1 MNAYSHWTLQPLFDL
16 VGRRILKRPRLQ
28 LEAAAA
34 KLWEVAPG
42 DSGFSQP
49 AYYLPGQLERVT
61 GWEFSDEHPRRAME
75 GGVFWHHTPTRAFL
89 LKNAMLVDGALHANS
104 FSLRYRRRSALPV
117 ARIDAEIDVGAFYCT
132 EAGIKWFGNWLM
144 ADCLAYPL
152 ASAVGQPITVGREMT
167 QHMRGYEA
175 LQKMEPTQLESAFIR
190 EAIVFDDGG
199 QNSAKRE
206 RSAKRRELLLAGQT
220 VKSHPGVFILR
231 GTSGMRRVL
240 VNELELAQ
248 YLNEKRG
255 FKIIDAVKLSVDQV
269 VAACA
274 GADTVIGVEGSGL
287 MHGIAVLA
295 PGGKI
300 VPLQPPDRFVSVYKD
315 VADRDGLLF
324 GFVVGTSCA
333 EGFRIDPIE
342 VERTLDLFPP
352 ASMRND

>member
-16 VGRRILKRPRLQ
+16 VGRKILKRPRLP
-28 LEAAAA
+28 LEAAAS
-34 KLWEVAPG
+34 KQWEVAPG
-42 DSGFSQP
+42 DSGYSQP

-89 LKNAMLVDGALHANS
+89 LKEAMLVDGALHASS
-104 FSLRYRRRSALPV
+104 FSLRYRRPSALPI
-117 ARIDAEIDVGAFYCT
+117 ARIEAEIETGAFYCT

-144 ADCLAYPL
+144 ADCLTYPL
-152 ASAVGQPITVGREMT
+152 ASALGQPITVGRDLS
-167 QHMRGYEA
+167 QHMRAYEA
-175 LQKMEPTQLESAFIR
+175 LQQMEPTRLESAFIK
-190 EAIVFDDGG
+190 EAIIFDDVG
-199 QNSAKRE
+199 QNGAKRE
-206 RSAKRRELLLAGQT
+206 RSARRRDMLLAGQT
-220 VKSHPGVFILR
+220 VKSHPGAFILR
-231 GTSGMRRVL
+231 GMSGMRRVL

-255 FKIIDAVKLSVDQV
+255 FRIVDPMKLSVDEIM
-269 VAACA
+269 AACA
-274 GADTVIGVEGSGL
+274 GADTVMGVEGSGL

-300 VPLQPPDRFVSVYKD
+300 VPLQPPERFVSVYKD
-315 VADRDGLLF
+315 VADRDGLFF

-333 EGFRIDPIE
+333 EGFRVNPIE

-352 ASMRND
+352 ALARND